1 MVQTVKTIEQDKR
14 DRAREE
20 ALARLVA
27 LLERDNPH
35 PHAALL
41 RREQSKPNPLSQL
54 ARLQAAHAAYSLA
67 NTSDMERAS
76 TGAYF
81 RNRVHH
87 E

>member
-1 MVQTVKTIEQDKR
+1 MVQVSNSVEMEQR
-14 DRAREE
+14 ESARED
-20 ALARLVA
+20 AFARLVA

-35 PHAALL
+35 P
-41 RREQSKPNPLSQL
+41 RQPSQEKVNPLSML

-67 NTSDMERAS
+67 NTTEMERAG

-81 RNRVHH
+81 RHRQVP